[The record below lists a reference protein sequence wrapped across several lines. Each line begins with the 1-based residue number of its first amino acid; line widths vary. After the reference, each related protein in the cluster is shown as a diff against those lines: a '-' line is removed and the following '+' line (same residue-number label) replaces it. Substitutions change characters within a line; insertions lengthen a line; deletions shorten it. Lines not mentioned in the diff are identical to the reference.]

1 MGILQDV
8 RFIKEYLGPHNEKHF
23 VKKLQQTFKQDNVS
37 AKEAR
42 EAAAIGYQQ
51 QETYLKDL
59 KRYGKEAIAF
69 AREHSLPILV
79 LAGRP
84 YHVDPEINHGIDQL
98 ITSYGAVVI
107 SEDCLPLAKSKFHTN
122 VLNQWTYHARLYSA
136 AHYVCQQPDMYL
148 VQLVSFGC
156 GMDAVY
162 PDEVR
167 DILEKHDNL
176 YTQIKIDEIN
186 NLGAVKIRLRS
197 LFAAIAQKNRTKG

>member
-1 MGILQDV
+1 MSN
-8 RFIKEYLGPHNEKHF
+8 YLGPHNEKHF
-23 VKKLQQTFKQDNVS
+23 VKKLHEAFQQDKVTL
-37 AKEAR
+37 KEAK
-42 EAAAIGYQQ
+42 AAAALGYQQ
-51 QETYLKDL
+51 QEAYLKDL
-59 KRYGKEAIAF
+59 KRYGKEAIQF
-69 AREHSLPILV
+69 ARENHLPIIV

-122 VLNQWTYHARLYSA
+122 VLNQWTYHARLYNA
-136 AHYVCQQPDMYL
+136 AHYVTQQPDMYL

-156 GMDAVY
+156 GLDAITT
-162 PDEVR
+162 DEVR
-167 DILEKHDNL
+167 DILERKGHL

-197 LFAAIAQKNRTKG
+197 LFAAIAQKQRTKG

>member
-1 MGILQDV
+1 MKRLYQ
-8 RFIKEYLGPHNEKHF
+8 F
-23 VKKLQQTFKQDNVS
+23 FKQDNVTLQE
-37 AKEAR
+37 AK
-42 EAAAIGYQQ
+42 AAAAVGYKEQQ
-51 QETYLKDL
+51 AYLKDL

-69 AREHSLPILV
+69 ARQHDLPIIV

-84 YHVDPEINHGIDQL
+84 YHIDPEINHGIDQL

-107 SEDCLPLAKSKFHTN
+107 SEDCLPLAKGKFHTN

-136 AHYVCQQPDMYL
+136 AHYVSQQPDMYL

-156 GMDAVY
+156 GLDAVTT
-162 PDEVR
+162 DEVR
-167 DILEKHDNL
+167 DILEKRGNL

-197 LFAAIAQKNRTKG
+197 LFAAIAQKKREKR